1 MGAILAILG
10 EAGDP
15 ELSERLQR
23 MIDRSPYRGTPELLV
38 EGPLAIGI
46 QSMGWDASLADDG
59 NWLVA
64 FHGYIGN
71 WAELA
76 AERGWRFPDWTS
88 NAGKVAVAVEDLGD
102 RLFAR
107 LRGEWALLIWDRREH
122 TLLAARDLIGCR
134 PLFTHRQ
141 GSRLFLATEIRQV
154 LAGSGAEARC
164 HPGAAADLHLVRF
177 PESGRTL
184 FQGVQRLRGGMAR
197 MYHADGSR
205 PEPRDV
211 DLWSPPPEDRR
222 QRDTD
227 DLIEEVRGLLDTA
240 VKRATPERG
249 AGVSLSGGMDSSSV
263 WGTLVGQVG
272 RAELGSGTFRPYSN
286 VYPGLP
292 CDESVY
298 IRLILESTGVEG
310 ELVDTAAAKASEY
323 LETLCDRIDHPHMP
337 NALPVELVCE
347 AVAANGHSVLL
358 TGLGGDEWLG
368 GSLDYIRGLFYS
380 GRVIT
385 AICDL
390 WGVRLPSRSGGIRRR
405 LAWLSPQV
413 GLAARVGWSGASKGP
428 RHDVIS
434 AEHRRNTAPIRG
446 SWRERVEDEGLSRS
460 KMILVGYL
468 DHLASGSILDFIEQQ
483 GAWHGVEVRH
493 PLMDMDIVEFGF
505 SVEPRALIGGR
516 CHKWL
521 MRQSVADRLPAAITE
536 RIETTGFSCLFEREQ
551 GLLKRAPSGR
561 DWSLAQLGVVDADAI
576 DRHLS
581 GAYSQR
587 VILELIRLWWLEVF
601 VSRNFAS
608 GRHAG
613 LIEGD

>member
-1 MGAILAILG
+1 MGAILAILS

-15 ELSERLQR
+15 ELGERLQR
-23 MIDRSPYRGTPELLV
+23 MLARSPHRGAPELLV

-59 NWLVA
+59 NRLVA

-76 AERGWRFPDWTS
+76 AERGWRFADGAS
-88 NAGKVAVAVEDLGD
+88 DAGKVAVAFEDLGD

-107 LRGEWALLIWDRREH
+107 LRGEWALLIWDRRER
-122 TLLAARDLIGCR
+122 TLLAARDVIGCR
-134 PLFTHRQ
+134 PLFTHRHD
-141 GSRLFLATEIRQV
+141 SRFFLATEIRQV

-184 FQGVQRLRGGMAR
+184 FQGVERVRGGVAKL
-197 MYHADGSR
+197 YHADGSR
-205 PEPRDV
+205 TSPGDV
-211 DLWSPPPEDRR
+211 EFWSPPPEDRR

-263 WGTLVGQVG
+263 WGTLVEQVG
-272 RAELGSGTFRPYSN
+272 RAELGSGKFRPYSN
-286 VYPGLP
+286 IYPGLP
-292 CDESVY
+292 CDESAY
-298 IRLILESTGVEG
+298 IRSILESTGVEG
-310 ELVDTAAAKASEY
+310 VLVDTAAVTAGEY

-337 NALPVELVCE
+337 NALPVELVCV
-347 AVAANGHSVLL
+347 AAAANGHSVVL

-368 GSLDYIRGLFYS
+368 GSLDYIRELFYS

-385 AICDL
+385 AIRDV
-390 WGVRLPSRSGGIRRR
+390 WAVRLPSRMGGIRRR

-413 GLAARVGWSGASKGP
+413 GLAARFGWSGASKDP
-428 RHDVIS
+428 RHAVIK
-434 AEHRRNTAPIRG
+434 AEHQRGAAPIRG
-446 SWRERVEDEGLSRS
+446 SWQERVEDEDFSRS

-468 DHLASGSILDFIEQQ
+468 DNLASGSILGFIEQQ
-483 GAWHGVEVRH
+483 GAWHGVEMRH

-536 RIETTGFSCLFEREQ
+536 RIETTGFSCLFEREDE
-551 GLLKRAPSGR
+551 LLKRAPSGR

-576 DRHLS
+576 DGFFS
-581 GAYSQR
+581 GPYSQR
-587 VILELIRLWWLEVF
+587 VIVELIRLWWLEVF
-601 VSRNFAS
+601 VSRNLAS